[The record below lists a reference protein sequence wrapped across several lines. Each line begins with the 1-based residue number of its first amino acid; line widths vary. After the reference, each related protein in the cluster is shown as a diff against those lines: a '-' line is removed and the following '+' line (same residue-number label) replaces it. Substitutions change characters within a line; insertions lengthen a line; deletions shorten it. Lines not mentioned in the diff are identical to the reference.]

1 MNAPPSSPP
10 PVHGPVVVDKTYDLA
25 LWLIQKVE
33 KFPKSYRFSVGQRL
47 IDTGLD
53 LLLLLVDAAYRKD
66 KREPLRTAG
75 LRTNALR
82 FLLRLAHDLR
92 LLSES
97 AYAFATERLDEVG
110 RMVGGWERAAGRAP

>member
-1 MNAPPSSPP
+1 MSEPPGSPP
-10 PVHGPVVVDKTYDLA
+10 PVHGPVAVGKAYDLV
-25 LWLIQKVE
+25 LWLVQKVE

-66 KREPLRTAG
+66 KRDALRAAG

-92 LLSES
+92 ILSGS
-97 AYAFATERLDEVG
+97 AYALTTDREFMEWRKTDRATTR
-110 RMVGGWERAAGRAP
+110 PF

>member
-1 MNAPPSSPP
+1 MSEPPESARA
-10 PVHGPVVVDKTYDLA
+10 VQGPVVVGKAYDLV
-25 LWLIQKVE
+25 LWLVQKVE

-66 KREPLRTAG
+66 KREALRTAG

-82 FLLRLAHDLR
+82 FLLRLARDLR

-97 AYAFATERLDEVG
+97 TYAFANERLDEVG